1 MFIVLAGRLQQLE
14 DNVKV
19 PSKPD
24 AQHCQK
30 RLPDELHI
38 DPGHRHDPEC
48 GSWPPGTNTE
58 KRIFAITDGP
68 VNCDKV
74 LSLDLNHMQQICW
87 VQIY

>member
-1 MFIVLAGRLQQLE
+1 MTEETALLTNQQPLHMFIVLAGRLQQLE

-48 GSWPPGTNTE
+48 GS
-58 KRIFAITDGP
+58 
-68 VNCDKV
+68 
-74 LSLDLNHMQQICW
+74 
-87 VQIY
+87 